1 MQSILNDVYATIRDF
16 SKKDIQT
23 LCMRHLWKTS
33 QKLLSFEKGTKAA
46 D

>member
-1 MQSILNDVYATIRDF
+1 MQNILYDVYVTIRDF
-16 SKKDIQT
+16 SKKDIGI

-33 QKLLSFEKGTKAA
+33 QKLLSFEKGAKVA